1 MLKLAELHGS
11 KVLPNMDSSPFSPSA
26 VSELGGI
33 SHVVFPA
40 GLIRTTP
47 AKIFR
52 VVNFGA
58 CKTMITP
65 RAMESLPGFSRS
77 GHQGG
82 TEQCVSAEIVA
93 LARFS
98 WN

>member
-1 MLKLAELHGS
+1 MS
-11 KVLPNMDSSPFSPSA
+11 TSPFSPSA

-33 SHVVFPA
+33 SRIAFPS
-40 GLIRTTP
+40 GLKRTTP

-58 CKTMITP
+58 CKTTITP
-65 RAMESLPGFSRS
+65 RTLENLPDFSRTEYQS
-77 GHQGG
+77 GS
-82 TEQCVSAEIVA
+82 EIEPCVSAEIVA
-93 LARFS
+93 LAQFS